1 MIVIK
6 ILDSLFV
13 NIQYKIYL
21 INKKKKERER
31 KKKDTNIL
39 KDL

>member
-31 KKKDTNIL
+31 KKKDTNVL